1 MLMLGRKE
9 LILLFDR
16 LDEKSE
22 TEPIL
27 IYFRLPLLGREWGE
41 ILSGNGLVEDT
52 QENIILEFVCLF
64 GFFFCLQKSKIV
76 IDCVFKR

>member
-1 MLMLGRKE
+1 MLGRKG

-27 IYFRLPLLGREWGE
+27 IYFRLPLLSREWGE

-52 QENIILEFVCLF
+52 RENIILEFVCLF
-64 GFFFCLQKSKIV
+64 VFFCLQKSKIA

>member
-9 LILLFDR
+9 LILLFDC

-27 IYFRLPLLGREWGE
+27 IYFRLPLLSREWGE

-64 GFFFCLQKSKIV
+64 VWFFFFAYKNQK
-76 IDCVFKR
+76 

>member
-9 LILLFDR
+9 LILPFDC

-27 IYFRLPLLGREWGE
+27 IYFRLPLQSREWGE

-52 QENIILEFVCLF
+52 QENVCL
-64 GFFFCLQKSKIV
+64 FFCLQKSKIV

>member
-64 GFFFCLQKSKIV
+64 VFFCLQKSNS
-76 IDCVFKR
+76 D

>member
-1 MLMLGRKE
+1 MLMLGCKE
-9 LILLFDR
+9 LILLFDC

-27 IYFRLPLLGREWGE
+27 IYFRLPLLGREWGG

-64 GFFFCLQKSKIV
+64 FFAYKNQIA

>member
-1 MLMLGRKE
+1 MLGCKE
-9 LILLFDR
+9 LILLFDC

-27 IYFRLPLLGREWGE
+27 IYFRLPLLSREWEE

-52 QENIILEFVCLF
+52 RENIILEFVCLF
-64 GFFFCLQKSKIV
+64 VFFLPKKIKNS
-76 IDCVFKR
+76 D

>member
-1 MLMLGRKE
+1 MLMLGHKE
-9 LILLFDR
+9 LILLFDC

-27 IYFRLPLLGREWGE
+27 IYFRLPLQSREWGE

-64 GFFFCLQKSKIV
+64 VWFFFLPTKIKNS
-76 IDCVFKR
+76 D

>member
-9 LILLFDR
+9 LILLFDH

-64 GFFFCLQKSKIV
+64 VFFCLQKSNS
-76 IDCVFKR
+76 D

>member
-1 MLMLGRKE
+1 MGNVWRTVWRIYILMLGRKE

-22 TEPIL
+22 TEPIP
-27 IYFRLPLLGREWGE
+27 IYFRLPLLSREWGE

-52 QENIILEFVCLF
+52 QENVCLF
-64 GFFFCLQKSKIV
+64 FLPTKIKNS
-76 IDCVFKR
+76 D

>member
-1 MLMLGRKE
+1 MLMLGRKQ

-64 GFFFCLQKSKIV
+64 VFFCLQKSNS
-76 IDCVFKR
+76 D

>member
-1 MLMLGRKE
+1 MLGCKG
-9 LILLFDR
+9 LILLFDC

-27 IYFRLPLLGREWGE
+27 IYFRLPLLSREWGE

-52 QENIILEFVCLF
+52 RENIILEFVCLF
-64 GFFFCLQKSKIV
+64 VFFFCLQKSKIA

>member
-1 MLMLGRKE
+1 MLGCKE
-9 LILLFDR
+9 LILLFDC

-27 IYFRLPLLGREWGE
+27 IYFRLPLLSREWEE

-64 GFFFCLQKSKIV
+64 GFFFAHKNQK
-76 IDCVFKR
+76 

>member
-22 TEPIL
+22 TEPLL

-64 GFFFCLQKSKIV
+64 VFFCLQKSNS
-76 IDCVFKR
+76 D

>member
-1 MLMLGRKE
+1 MLMLGCKE
-9 LILLFDR
+9 LILLFDC

-27 IYFRLPLLGREWGE
+27 IYFRLPLLSREWGE

-64 GFFFCLQKSKIV
+64 VCLFVFFCLQK
-76 IDCVFKR
+76 